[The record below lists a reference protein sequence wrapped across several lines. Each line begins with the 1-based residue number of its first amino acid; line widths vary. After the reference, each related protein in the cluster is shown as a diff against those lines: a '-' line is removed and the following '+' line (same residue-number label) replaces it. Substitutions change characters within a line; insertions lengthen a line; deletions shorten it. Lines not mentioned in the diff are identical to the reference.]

1 MDLLQFKASLTAGT
15 PPSNL
20 THALQALWYD
30 ATGDWQTAHEHAQAQ
45 DDVTGAWVHAYLHRK
60 EGDMANACY
69 WYRRARRPMTTM
81 ALDAEWDAIATA
93 LLAHSGR

>member
-1 MDLLQFKASLTAGT
+1 
-15 PPSNL
+15 
-20 THALQALWYD
+20 
-30 ATGDWQTAHEHAQAQ
+30 
-45 DDVTGAWVHAYLHRK
+45 
-60 EGDMANACY
+60 MANARY